1 MNKEKLLKVLK
12 YARAAVKH
20 PEASN
25 FMTPIYTDGIVMG
38 YPPTSKSL
46 EEQLESRISRIKE
59 YEEFQ
64 KLIDEVIK
72 ENE

>member
-25 FMTPIYTDGIVMG
+25 FITPIYTCGTVMG
-38 YPPTSKSL
+38 CPPTSQSL
-46 EEQLESRISRIKE
+46 EDQLKSRISRIKE

-64 KLIDEVIK
+64 KLIDEAIK